1 MGTKCAPSY
10 ANIFMGWFEE
20 KFIFLLLTN
29 LSNFYLRFIDDIFLI
44 WNVTKTE
51 FDDIL
56 KTINKY
62 HPSIKC
68 EYKMCKTKI
77 NFLNI
82 TVFKVDNKL

>member
-62 HPSIKC
+62 HPIIKC
-68 EYKMCKTKI
+68 EYKMYKTKI